1 MLYYWRK
8 ISKFVNNQIL
18 MAKDFYHELVKEALE
33 AEGWTITHDPY
44 SLDEWDPE
52 WETDLG
58 AEKVIGARKDAQKIA
73 VEVKSFLDPSP
84 AHQFHKALGQY
95 LNYIGAIENLDKDRV
110 LYLAVP
116 LKIWN
121 TEFQRHGI
129 RYSIEKYA
137 INILIYNIE
146 SKNIEEWKTFH

>member
-1 MLYYWRK
+1 MA
-8 ISKFVNNQIL
+8 
-18 MAKDFYHELVKEALE
+18 AKDKYHEHVKEALIKD
-33 AEGWTITHDPY
+33 GWEITHDPY
-44 SLDEWDPE
+44 VIKFGKDKEKYEVDF
-52 WETDLG
+52 G
-58 AEKVIGARKDAQKIA
+58 AEKIIGAQKGSQKIA
-73 VEVKSFLDPSP
+73 VEVKSFLSGSVLYDYH
-84 AHQFHKALGQY
+84 AALGQY

-129 RYSIEKYA
+129 RYSVEKYA